1 MLIPPG
7 CAGQDAGMAEI
18 VNLRRVKK
26 QRAAAEQ
33 AAEAQR
39 NRVLHGR
46 TKGEKLRDRLEAE
59 RAASRAE
66 NARLDQDPS
75 TEPSGT

>member
-1 MLIPPG
+1 
-7 CAGQDAGMAEI
+7 MAEI

-26 QRAAAEQ
+26 QRAAAERE
-33 AAEAQR
+33 AEAQR

-46 TKGEKLRDRLEAE
+46 SKGEKARDRLEAE
-59 RAASRAE
+59 RVARGAE

>member
-1 MLIPPG
+1 
-7 CAGQDAGMAEI
+7 MAEI
-18 VNLRRVKK
+18 VNLRRARK
-26 QRAAAEQ
+26 QRAAVERE
-33 AAEAQR
+33 AEAQR

-59 RAASRAE
+59 RGEKRAE

>member
-1 MLIPPG
+1 
-7 CAGQDAGMAEI
+7 MAEI

-46 TKGEKLRDRLEAE
+46 TKGEKLRDRLEQE
-59 RAASRAE
+59 RAARGADG
-66 NARLDQDPS
+66 ARL
-75 TEPSGT
+75 EPEGEG

>member
-1 MLIPPG
+1 
-7 CAGQDAGMAEI
+7 MAEI
-18 VNLRRVKK
+18 VNLRRAKK

-46 TKGEKLRDRLEAE
+46 TKGEKARDKLESE
-59 RAASRAE
+59 RAARKADG
-66 NARLDQDPS
+66 ARL
-75 TEPSGT
+75 EPKE

>member
-1 MLIPPG
+1 
-7 CAGQDAGMAEI
+7 MAEI

-26 QRAAAEQ
+26 ARTAAAD

-46 TKGEKLRDRLEAE
+46 TKGEKARDQLAQEQAAK
-59 RAASRAE
+59 RAD
-66 NARLDQDPS
+66 NARLDP
-75 TEPSGT
+75 PAKA

>member
-1 MLIPPG
+1 
-7 CAGQDAGMAEI
+7 MAEI

-59 RAASRAE
+59 RAARGADG
-66 NARLDQDPS
+66 ARL
-75 TEPSGT
+75 EPAKD

>member
-1 MLIPPG
+1 
-7 CAGQDAGMAEI
+7 MAEI

-59 RAASRAE
+59 RTARGADG
-66 NARLDQDPS
+66 ARL
-75 TEPSGT
+75 EPGKD

>member
-1 MLIPPG
+1 
-7 CAGQDAGMAEI
+7 MAEI
-18 VNLRRVKK
+18 VNLRRARK
-26 QRAAAEQ
+26 QRAAAGRE
-33 AAEAQR
+33 AEAQR

-59 RAASRAE
+59 RADRAADG
-66 NARLDQDPS
+66 ARLDQDPS